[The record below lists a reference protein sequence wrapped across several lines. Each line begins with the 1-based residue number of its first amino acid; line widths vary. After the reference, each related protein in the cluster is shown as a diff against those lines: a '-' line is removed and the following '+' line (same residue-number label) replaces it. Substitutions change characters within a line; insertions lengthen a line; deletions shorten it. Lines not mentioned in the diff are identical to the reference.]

1 MFPWNLRIW
10 AAALF
15 AVLPFARAQDS
26 ISFNLDTYSQ
36 DDPTG
41 TPFQSYMSNTE
52 VKPPQLQINK
62 NSSGLAPGLVFV
74 GVDGKPTSGQNWPA
88 IFGECFHIE
97 ELLNSDV
104 LIAEPKTD

>member
-1 MFPWNLRIW
+1 MGCCALRS
-10 AAALF
+10 AAF
-15 AVLPFARAQDS
+15 REGAR
-26 ISFNLDTYSQ
+26 LDFIQSRHLQ
-36 DDPTG
+36 SSDPTG

-74 GVDGKPTSGQNWPA
+74 GVDGKPTSGQNWPT

-97 ELLNSDV
+97 EFLNLDV